1 MASWCDKQ
9 LQVPSLGSFS
19 ARELVSHF
27 VEESREAIRHLY
39 LAARSHKGIDE
50 LQPDFYTFEGAQRKP
65 FHAPA
70 GCFFLRTST
79 EYSNPQLALF
89 DLQGIL
95 TSRLLESTAS
105 FMLAHESSEISSED
119 YAEILEKLA
128 APSSGL
134 ITPFLLNTDESE
146 PDRYSMNPF
155 RESIVASG
163 QSAFPSFNVKMNG
176 LMLDPNFVSKY
187 KGTLID
193 ESEAGWLDDARS
205 QFPSD
210 VYTDFID
217 SVKYQ
222 QLQTLSEQTGIHLSI
237 PAMRMPLT
245 RMKDEVYGK
254 YLKRIIE
261 LEHRDYE
268 TLRRM
273 YRLMG
278 RNLRKHKTLLLTVP
292 HSPKGAASKKAGRG
306 RLNLDGEKFTGIT
319 VQYTTTPLYPN
330 EIDPADTAIAKVE
343 EEIHVESSRILNY
356 DFDVTPSSM
365 QFAIYGMLSPED
377 AAIWHGIGEFQG
389 EEIVKSYIS
398 VHEACVTEQ
407 LFTEIPIPCRG
418 TPIQFDLDGANLMR
432 HPAHGNTD
440 ASIGTVPDLGA
451 LITKTTRLDV
461 LPVENYIRT
470 IDET

>member
-1 MASWCDKQ
+1 MEVS
-9 LQVPSLGSFS
+9 SLKSFS
-19 ARELVSHF
+19 AKELLAHF
-27 VEESREAIRHLY
+27 IAESGEAIHHLY
-39 LAARSHKGIDE
+39 LAARSHKGTDE
-50 LQPDFYTFEGAQRKP
+50 LQPDFYTFEGTQRKP

-70 GCFFLRTST
+70 GCYFLRTST

-95 TSRLLESTAS
+95 TSRLLESTAC
-105 FMLAHESSEISSED
+105 FMLAHETPEIRPQD
-119 YAEILEKLA
+119 YPELLERLA
-128 APSSGL
+128 APPSGL

-146 PDRYSMNPF
+146 PDRYSMNPL

-163 QSAFPSFNVKMNG
+163 QSAFPSFNVKTNG
-176 LMLDPNFVSKY
+176 LKLDPKFISKY
-187 KGTLID
+187 KGALIT
-193 ESEAGWLDDARS
+193 EREAAWVADSLT

-210 VYTDFID
+210 VYIDFID
-217 SVKYQ
+217 SAKYQ
-222 QLQTLSEQTGIHLSI
+222 QLQSLSAQTGIHLTI

-245 RMKDEVYGK
+245 RMRDSIYGK

-261 LEHRDYE
+261 LEHKDYE

-292 HSPKGAASKKAGRG
+292 HSPKGVGSKKAGRG
-306 RLNLDGEKFTGIT
+306 RLNLEGEKFTGIT

-330 EIDPADTAIAKVE
+330 EIDPADPAIANVE
-343 EEIHVESSRILNY
+343 EEVYVESSRILNY
-356 DFDVTPSSM
+356 DYNQTPSSM

-398 VHEACVTEQ
+398 VHEACITEQ

-432 HPAHGNTD
+432 HPVHGNTD

-470 IDET
+470 ADET

>member
-1 MASWCDKQ
+1 M
-9 LQVPSLGSFS
+9 
-19 ARELVSHF
+19 
-27 VEESREAIRHLY
+27 EESHEAIRHLY
-39 LAARSHKGIDE
+39 LAARSHKGTDE
-50 LQPDFYTFEGAQRKP
+50 LQPDFYTFEGNQRKP

-95 TSRLLESTAS
+95 TSRLLESTAC
-105 FMLAHESSEISSED
+105 FMLAHDTPDIKPVD
-119 YAEILEKLA
+119 YTEVIERLA

-155 RESIVASG
+155 RASVVSTG
-163 QSAFPSFNVKMNG
+163 QSAFPSFNVRMNG
-176 LMLDPNFVSKY
+176 LSLDHQFVSKY
-187 KGTLID
+187 RDTLIT
-193 ESEAGWLDDARS
+193 EKEAAWIDDARS

-210 VYTDFID
+210 IYIDFID

-222 QLQTLSEQTGIHLSI
+222 QLTELSKQTGLHLSI

-245 RMKDEVYGK
+245 RMKDSVYGPH
-254 YLKRIIE
+254 LKRIIE

-268 TLRRM
+268 TLRRI

-278 RNLRKHKTLLLTVP
+278 RNLRKHKTLLLAVP
-292 HSPKGAASKKAGRG
+292 HSPRGVGSKKAGRG
-306 RLNLDGEKFTGIT
+306 RLNLEGEKLTGIT

-330 EIDPADTAIAKVE
+330 EIDPADPAIAQVE
-343 EEIHVESSRILNY
+343 EEVHVESSRLLNY
-356 DFDVTPSSM
+356 DYDHTPSSM

-398 VHEACVTEQ
+398 VHEACITEQ
-407 LFTEIPIPCRG
+407 LFTEVPIPCRG

-432 HPAHGNTD
+432 HPVHGNTD
-440 ASIGTVPDLGA
+440 ASIGTVANLGA
-451 LITKTTRLDV
+451 LITKITRLDV

-470 IDET
+470 SDES

>member
-1 MASWCDKQ
+1 MEVS
-9 LQVPSLGSFS
+9 SLESFS
-19 ARELVSHF
+19 AKDLIAHF

-39 LAARSHKGIDE
+39 LAARSHKGTDE
-50 LQPDFYTFEGAQRKP
+50 LQPDFYTFEGTERKP

-79 EYSNPQLALF
+79 EYSNPQLVLF

-95 TSRLLESTAS
+95 TSRLLESTAC
-105 FMLAHESSEISSED
+105 FMLAHETPEIKQED
-119 YAEILEKLA
+119 YSEILERLA

-155 RESIVASG
+155 RDSIVTSG
-163 QSAFPSFNVKMNG
+163 QSAFPSFNVRMSG
-176 LMLDPNFVSKY
+176 LKLDSNFVSKY
-187 KGTLID
+187 KGSLIT
-193 ESEAGWLDDARS
+193 EREAAWVENARS

-210 VYTDFID
+210 VYIDFID
-217 SVKYQ
+217 SVKYN
-222 QLQTLSEQTGIHLSI
+222 QLQALSERTGIHLTI

-245 RMKDEVYGK
+245 RMKDPVYGQ
-254 YLKRIIE
+254 YLRRIIE
-261 LEHRDYE
+261 LEHQDYE

-292 HSPKGAASKKAGRG
+292 HSPKGAGSKKAGRG
-306 RLNLDGEKFTGIT
+306 RLNLEGEKFTGVT

-330 EIDPADTAIAKVE
+330 EIDPADPAIARVE
-343 EEIHVESSRILNY
+343 DEVYVESSRILNY
-356 DFDVTPSSM
+356 DYDLTPSSM

-432 HPAHGNTD
+432 HPVHGNTD

-470 IDET
+470 VDET

>member
-1 MASWCDKQ
+1 MEVS
-9 LQVPSLGSFS
+9 SLKSFS
-19 ARELVSHF
+19 AKELLTRF
-27 VEESREAIRHLY
+27 IAESGESIRHLY
-39 LAARSHKGIDE
+39 LAARSHKGTDE
-50 LQPDFYTFEGAQRKP
+50 LQPDFYTFDGTQRKP

-70 GCFFLRTST
+70 GCYFLRTST

-95 TSRLLESTAS
+95 TSRLLESTAC
-105 FMLAHESSEISSED
+105 FMLAHETPEIRPQD
-119 YAEILEKLA
+119 YPELLERLA
-128 APSSGL
+128 APASGQ
-134 ITPFLLNTDESE
+134 IIPFLLNTDESE

-155 RESIVASG
+155 GESIVSSG
-163 QSAFPSFNVKMNG
+163 QSAFPSFNVRTNG
-176 LMLDPNFVSKY
+176 LKLDPNFVSKY
-187 KGTLID
+187 KDTLITEK
-193 ESEAGWLDDARS
+193 ESAWIADSLA

-210 VYTDFID
+210 VYIDFID
-217 SVKYQ
+217 SVKYE
-222 QLQTLSEQTGIHLSI
+222 QLQNLSELTGIHLTI

-245 RMKDEVYGK
+245 RMRDSVYGT

-261 LEHRDYE
+261 LEHQDYE

-292 HSPKGAASKKAGRG
+292 HSPKGAGSKKAGRG
-306 RLNLDGEKFTGIT
+306 RLNLEGEKFTGIT

-330 EIDPADTAIAKVE
+330 EIDPADPAIAQVE
-343 EEIHVESSRILNY
+343 EEVYVESSRILNY
-356 DFDVTPSSM
+356 DYNQTPSSM

-432 HPAHGNTD
+432 HPVHGNTD

-470 IDET
+470 ADET

>member
-1 MASWCDKQ
+1 M
-9 LQVPSLGSFS
+9 
-19 ARELVSHF
+19 LVHDTPEIKP
-27 VEESREAIRHLY
+27 V
-39 LAARSHKGIDE
+39 D
-50 LQPDFYTFEGAQRKP
+50 YTEVIER
-65 FHAPA
+65 
-70 GCFFLRTST
+70 
-79 EYSNPQLALF
+79 
-89 DLQGIL
+89 
-95 TSRLLESTAS
+95 
-105 FMLAHESSEISSED
+105 
-119 YAEILEKLA
+119 LA

-155 RESIVASG
+155 RASIVSSE
-163 QSAFPSFNVKMNG
+163 QSAFPSFNARMSG
-176 LMLDPNFVSKY
+176 LTLDHQFVSKY
-187 KGTLID
+187 KDTLIT
-193 ESEAGWLDDARS
+193 EKEAAWIDDARS

-210 VYTDFID
+210 IYIDFID

-222 QLQTLSEQTGIHLSI
+222 QLWDLSEQTGIHLTI

-245 RMKDEVYGK
+245 RMKDSIYGPH
-254 YLKRIIE
+254 LKRIIE

-268 TLRRM
+268 TLRRI

-292 HSPKGAASKKAGRG
+292 HSPRGVGSKKAGRG
-306 RLNLDGEKFTGIT
+306 RLNLEGEKLTGIT
-319 VQYTTTPLYPN
+319 VQYMTTPLYPN
-330 EIDPADTAIAKVE
+330 EVDSADPAIAQVE
-343 EEIHVESSRILNY
+343 EEVHVETSRLLDY
-356 DFDVTPSSM
+356 DYNLTPSSM

-398 VHEACVTEQ
+398 VHEACITEQ
-407 LFTEIPIPCRG
+407 LFTEVPIPCRG

-432 HPAHGNTD
+432 HPVHGNTD
-440 ASIGTVPDLGA
+440 ASIGTVADLGA

-470 IDET
+470 ADES